1 MSEQLHRIKQV
12 TIEQEL
18 KQSYVD
24 YAMSVIIGR
33 ALPDVRDGLK
43 PVHRRVLYTMRE
55 LGNDFN
61 KPYKK
66 SARIVG
72 DVMGKY
78 HPHGDTA
85 IYDTI
90 VRMAQN
96 FSMRYTL
103 VDGQG
108 NFGSVDGDPPAAM
121 RYKEIRMTKLTHSL
135 LIDLEKETVDFSP
148 NYDGTETIPNVLP
161 TRVPNLL
168 VNGSTGIAVGMATNI
183 PPHNL
188 GEVIDACKA
197 LIENPDLGLDE
208 LLEII
213 PGPDFPTAGIINGRE
228 GIVQAYKTGKG
239 RIYVRGRAEVEVDE
253 KTSRETIIISELPY
267 QVNKARLIEK
277 VAELVKDKK
286 IEGISEIRDESD
298 KDGMRVVIIVKRSFS
313 GEAILNKLYS
323 YTQLQNVFG
332 INVVALENGSP
343 KIFTLKELLRAFLE
357 HRREV
362 VTRRAVFDLNKARE
376 KAHVLEGLA
385 VALVN
390 IEKMIQLIKTSPNPK
405 VAKERLLAESWDVGF
420 IADLLKGE
428 KIDNISYLSDK
439 ISFKGEKF
447 GIQEDGKYVIS
458 GKQAQAILDLK
469 LHRLTGLEQD
479 KIIEEYK
486 ELLEAIKYFL
496 EILNNESKLLEVI
509 VNELDEIRA
518 KFADERKTEIIGR
531 LGDITDEDLVSPQD
545 VVVTLSH
552 KGYVK
557 YQPLELYS
565 AQRRGG
571 KGKAATSVKSE
582 DFVEKLISTNTL
594 NKLMCFTS
602 KGKVYWLDVFR
613 IPEASRVARGLP
625 IINLLP
631 LEADE
636 KVNAILDLPREY
648 YQKAE
653 KLQLAEQESLAKRLP
668 KHIVIATQHGYIK
681 RMNFSDFLKPRTSGL
696 RAVELGDGD
705 LLKGVITTY
714 GNEQLM
720 LISSAG
726 KAILF
731 EEEEIR
737 VMGRTARGI
746 RGIRLKDGAT
756 VIALLANDPESPE
769 LLIVSEKGY
778 GKRTSFENF
787 RTIKRG
793 GQGVVALPATE
804 RNGSVV
810 GAIQVSSQDEMMLIS
825 NNGKLVRLK
834 VEDISSFGRS
844 AQGVRLIRLGD
855 DELLAQVAKIADK
868 EQEENE

>member
-1 MSEQLHRIKQV
+1 MSEQLHKIKQV

-43 PVHRRVLYTMRE
+43 PVHRRVLYAMRE
-55 LGNDFN
+55 LGNDYN
-61 KPYKK
+61 KAYKK

-72 DVMGKY
+72 DVIGKY

-85 IYDTI
+85 VYDTI
-90 VRMAQN
+90 VRMAQH
-96 FSMRYTL
+96 FSMRYRL

-121 RYKEIRMTKLTHSL
+121 RYTEIRMTKLAHSL

-148 NYDGTETIPNVLP
+148 NYDGTEIIPNVLP
-161 TRVPNLL
+161 TRIPNLL
-168 VNGSTGIAVGMATNI
+168 VNGSTGIAVGMATNMA
-183 PPHNL
+183 PHNL
-188 GEVIDACKA
+188 GEVLDACKA
-197 LIENPDLGLDE
+197 LLENPDIGLDE
-208 LLEII
+208 LINYI

-228 GIVQAYKTGKG
+228 GIIQAYKTGKG
-239 RIYVRGRAEVEVDE
+239 RIYVRGRAEVEIDA
-253 KTSRETIIISELPY
+253 KTSRETIIITELPY
-267 QVNKARLIEK
+267 QVNKAKLIEK

-298 KDGMRVVIIVKRSFS
+298 KDGMRVVIIVKRSSS

-332 INVVALENGSP
+332 INMVALYDGCP
-343 KIFTLKELLRAFLE
+343 KIFTLKQLLEEFLK

-362 VTRRAVFDLNKARE
+362 VTRRTIFDLNKARE

-385 VALVN
+385 IALVN

-405 VAKERLLAESWDVGF
+405 IAKEKLLNEAWETGF
-420 IADLLKGE
+420 IAELLNDE
-428 KIDNISYLSDK
+428 KMDNVSYLSDNL
-439 ISFKGEKF
+439 SYKGETF
-447 GIQEDGKYVIS
+447 GIQEDSKYHLS
-458 GKQAQAILDLK
+458 GKQAQAILELK

-479 KIIEEYK
+479 RIINEYK
-486 ELLEAIKYFL
+486 ELLEDIKYYL
-496 EILNNESKLLEVI
+496 GILNNEDKLLEVI
-509 VNELDEIRA
+509 VNELDEVRA
-518 KFADERKTEIIGR
+518 KFSDARKTEIIGS
-531 LGDITDEDLVSPQD
+531 LGDITDEDLISPQD

-557 YQPLELYS
+557 YQPLESYS

-571 KGKAATSVKSE
+571 KGKSATSVKSE

-602 KGKVYWLDVFR
+602 RGKVYWLDVYK
-613 IPEASRVARGLP
+613 IPEASRIARGLP

-631 LEADE
+631 LEPDE
-636 KVNAILDLPREY
+636 KINAILDLPREY
-648 YQKAE
+648 YKKNLNTENSDGQSENNDSSIKE
-653 KLQLAEQESLAKRLP
+653 FSNKELP
-668 KHIVIATQHGYIK
+668 KHIVIATKDGYIK
-681 RMNFSDFLKPRTSGL
+681 RMNFSDFLKPRSSGL
-696 RAVELGDGD
+696 RAVELGEGD
-705 LLKGVITTY
+705 LLKGVITSY

-720 LISSAG
+720 IISSSG

-731 EEEEIR
+731 EEEDIR

-746 RGIRLKDGAT
+746 RGIRLKNDAE

-769 LLIVSEKGY
+769 LLIVSEKGF
-778 GKRTSFENF
+778 GKRTSFDNF
-787 RTIKRG
+787 RII
-793 GQGVVALPATE
+793 
-804 RNGSVV
+804 
-810 GAIQVSSQDEMMLIS
+810 IQ
-825 NNGKLVRLK
+825 R
-834 VEDISSFGRS
+834 
-844 AQGVRLIRLGD
+844 
-855 DELLAQVAKIADK
+855 
-868 EQEENE
+868 